1 MFIYDIA
8 RDAWKKCR
16 HSFKA
21 RIGHAVH
28 CYKNKLFI
36 LGGKY
41 LSTNRRLEF
50 TSPQLE
56 VYDIEKDTVYVD
68 KRIPHQAVN
77 PITFI
82 YNDCL
87 YVMGGTVKKNKYSD
101 KVHMLDLKT
110 GVWYDAGIKI
120 PKEWMDNIE
129 GRFGTGTY
137 SLFDRWK

>member
-36 LGGKY
+36 LGDS

-56 VYDIEKDTVYVD
+56 VYDIEKDRCMWTSVFHI
-68 KRIPHQAVN
+68 RLLTPLRL
-77 PITFI
+77 FI
-82 YNDCL
+82 MIAC
-87 YVMGGTVKKNKYSD
+87 M
-101 KVHMLDLKT
+101 
-110 GVWYDAGIKI
+110 
-120 PKEWMDNIE
+120 
-129 GRFGTGTY
+129 
-137 SLFDRWK
+137 